1 MAKIT
6 AINIQQKNGSRCN
19 LFVDGEF
26 YSGVSLETVMK
37 FHLKV
42 NMEIDAQ
49 QLKELLSENER
60 IEALNKAIFYLSK
73 TLKTKKQVKEY
84 LLKKG
89 YSEEIVWYCIDKLKE
104 YSYIDDKEYS
114 KRFIEST
121 AKNQGQKL
129 SAYKLMMKGVKKQDI
144 EEAYSDLDIDENENA
159 RIIAEKYLKNKEI
172 NKETL
177 AKAYRYLIGRGFSY
191 DQASYA
197 LSKFKEDN

>member
-6 AINIQQKNGSRCN
+6 AINIQQKSGARCN

-89 YSEEIVWYCIDKLKE
+89 YSEETVWYCIDKLKE

-159 RIIAEKYLKNKEI
+159 KLVAEKYLRNKEI